1 MLNEFNFALLSDFF
15 AKILIFLDR
24 PIVRLQLLAISI
36 AILLAWLLKKVLETQ
51 MQKLQLQL
59 KLYLPKYL
67 ETYTKRFFIIIHYLL
82 FPLSS
87 LITIWISKLLL
98 LFEGSLVGL
107 LNNWISLFL
116 VFLFYRLF
124 LGILYAFFAP
134 SEVLFYHYRFL
145 APLFG
150 LYFLKQILSNLTNLE
165 SLSQVVLTSG
175 FANALTIGSLFS
187 SIVGLYIWIGVLSGV
202 QDLLYL
208 LITKQTTAEPGV
220 VEGILSSSRYLLIG
234 FGIIVVLS
242 QLGLNPTTV
251 AAITGGLSVGL
262 GFSLRE
268 ILSNFISGLF
278 LFFEGALK
286 PGDVIEVEGEIAVV
300 KRVSIRA
307 TTVQTFNHVE
317 KIVPNQKFLTSS
329 VITYTGSDRICRYL
343 IPVGVSYKSEPKKV
357 MEILLKVAQEHPK
370 VLKKPKPVV
379 FLTGF
384 GDSSINFE
392 LSVWL
397 DNQIIQKPVTSDLNQ
412 AIWRAFANNK
422 IEIPFPQRDLH
433 IRNIDPNNKFELNT
447 E

>member
-1 MLNEFNFALLSDFF
+1 MFNEFNFALLSDFF

-36 AILLAWLLKKVLETQ
+36 AILLAWLLTRFLEPRI
-51 MQKLQLQL
+51 QKLQLQL

-67 ETYTKRFFIIIHYLL
+67 ETYTKQCFIIIHYLL
-82 FPLSS
+82 FPLSI
-87 LITIWISKLLL
+87 LITIWITKLLL
-98 LFEGSLVGL
+98 LFGGSLVGL
-107 LNNWISLFL
+107 LNDWISLFL
-116 VFLFYRLF
+116 VLLFYRLF

-134 SEVLFYHYRFL
+134 TEVTFYHYRFL
-145 APLFG
+145 APLFSF
-150 LYFLKQILSNLTNLE
+150 YIIREILSDLTNLE
-165 SLSQVVLTSG
+165 SLSQVVLTSV

-187 SIVGLYIWIGVLSGV
+187 SIVGLYIWIGVLYGIK
-202 QDLLYL
+202 DLLYL
-208 LITKQTTAEPGV
+208 LITKQTKAEPGV
-220 VEGILSSSRYLLIG
+220 VEGVLSSSRYLLIG
-234 FGIIVVLS
+234 FGIIVVLG

-268 ILSNFISGLF
+268 ILSNFISGIL

-343 IPVGVSYKSEPKKV
+343 IPVGVSYTSEPQQVIK
-357 MEILLKVAQEHPK
+357 ILLKVAQEHPK
-370 VLKKPKPVV
+370 VLKKPKPTV
-379 FLTGF
+379 FLTEF
-384 GDSSINFE
+384 GDSRINFE

-412 AIWRAFANNK
+412 AIWRAFAEQN

-433 IRNIDPNNKFELNT
+433 IRNISSWEKLK
-447 E
+447 